1 MTSSLSHWF
10 GQPKLDTTGLRWAR
24 PANHIQ
30 HGVARNGLLYMT
42 EDRLGFEPK
51 RIDALFGAKAASW
64 DLSSLTD
71 IQLTPTLRKL
81 RVTVTTD
88 TGRQRF
94 LVSDGLVVY
103 QDLRPRQSG

>member
-1 MTSSLSHWF
+1 MTASLSHWF
-10 GQPKLDTTGLRWAR
+10 GQPKLDTTGLRWSR

-42 EDRLGFEPK
+42 EHRLGFEPK
-51 RIDALFGAKAASW
+51 RIDALFGAKAVSW
-64 DLSSLTD
+64 DLSSLSD

-81 RVTVTTD
+81 KIALTTD

-94 LVSDGLVVY
+94 LVSDGLIVY
-103 QDLRPRQSG
+103 HDLRSRQSG

>member
-1 MTSSLSHWF
+1 
-10 GQPKLDTTGLRWAR
+10 
-24 PANHIQ
+24 
-30 HGVARNGLLYMT
+30 
-42 EDRLGFEPK
+42 
-51 RIDALFGAKAASW
+51 
-64 DLSSLTD
+64 LTD

>member
-1 MTSSLSHWF
+1 M
-10 GQPKLDTTGLRWAR
+10 GPPRQPYPARCRTKWA
-24 PANHIQ
+24 ALQ
-30 HGVARNGLLYMT
+30 
-42 EDRLGFEPK
+42 DRLGFEPK